1 MLIGE
6 FQHTLD
12 EKGRLTIPARFRED
26 LGDRFILTKGLD
38 GCLFGYPLTEWKNL
52 EAKLRALP
60 VTKADARAFVRL
72 LLAGASECELDR
84 QGRFVLPNSLR
95 EHAGIHKEV
104 VITGVSTRIEI
115 WSKQR
120 WEEYKNKA
128 EEQFEAVAEGIEGLG
143 F

>member
-72 LLAGASECELDR
+72 LLAGASECELDS

-120 WEEYKNKA
+120 WEEYRNKA

>member
-120 WEEYKNKA
+120 WEEYRNKA

>member
-6 FQHTLD
+6 YQHTLD

-38 GCLFGYPLTEWKNL
+38 GCLFGYPLAEWKAL

-60 VTKADARAFVRL
+60 MTKADARAFVRL
-72 LLAGASECELDR
+72 LLAGANECELDR

-95 EHAGIHKEV
+95 EHAAITKEA

-120 WEEYKNKA
+120 WEEYKGKA
-128 EEQFEAVAEGIEGLG
+128 EGQFETVAEGIEGIG